1 MKIKR
6 EWLFRK
12 ADPQLAKRIVQ
23 EVRVSPFLARLLVAR
38 GVDHPE
44 KVWAFL
50 HPDLSQLHS
59 PDLLPDLPP
68 AVEQLKEALRR
79 REKILVHGDYDADGV
94 CASALLT
101 RALKALGAR
110 VTPFIPNR
118 RQEGYDLRPE
128 TVERAYREGYRV
140 ILTADCGTNAG
151 DALRLAYQRGL
162 TVIVTD
168 HHTPLDPAFPF
179 KNLESDRGW
188 VIVNPFRPDS
198 QYPFPTICG
207 TTLAYKLIQAL
218 GDALGKRKA
227 NYARAFLDL
236 VAIATIADA
245 MPLVEENRA
254 LVYYGLK
261 YLSETKKEGLRAL
274 CRNLGLG
281 NQGTSAPASQ
291 KTGEVPPYPSS
302 LPPILARDIA
312 YLVAPR
318 LNAAGRM
325 ECAEIALDLL
335 LTRDPNEA
343 SVLARQL
350 EDKNRERMAEQK
362 RVLQQAWEQL
372 RSQRAEHRYVY
383 VLAGSNW
390 NQGVVGII
398 AGRILHT
405 LGQPTLVIGIHEGE
419 AHGSGRSIKGFSLLR
434 ALEACRDLL
443 LRYGGHELAVG
454 FDLDPKDI
462 PAFRERIN
470 AFAEEIGDRDRVN
483 SIPPLWVDLVLEPSS
498 ISWDLL
504 KELSLL
510 EPFGHGNPEPLFMSS
525 FTLLGCEAIGEQKE
539 HLRLRLRG
547 EGTTPMSAIFWQA
560 GALSS
565 QFKPGGEIE
574 VCYKIEVN
582 RFNGSYELR
591 LKVEDLR
598 EPEGGL
604 VSSDLLKDY
613 LVAEDGEAY
622 DPFLEGPGDLLNPGK
637 DDSTIALE

>member
-1 MKIKR
+1 MQIKR

-12 ADPQLAKRIVQ
+12 ADPQLTERIVR
-23 EVRVSPFLARLLVAR
+23 EVCVSPFLAQILVAR
-38 GVDHPE
+38 GIDHPE
-44 KVWAFL
+44 KASAFL
-50 HPDLSQLHS
+50 HPHLSQLLS
-59 PDLLPDLPP
+59 PDLLPDLSP
-68 AVEQLKEALRR
+68 AVDRLKEALRR

-118 RQEGYDLRPE
+118 QEGYDLRPE
-128 TVERAYREGYRV
+128 TVEKAYREGYQV
-140 ILTADCGTNAG
+140 ILTADCGTNAFN
-151 DALRLAYQRGL
+151 ALRLAYQRNL

-168 HHTPLDPAFPF
+168 HHIPLDPTFPF

-188 VIVNPFRPDS
+188 VMVNPFRPDS
-198 QYPFPTICG
+198 RYPFPTICG

-218 GDALGKRKA
+218 GYSLGKRKA
-227 NYARAFLDL
+227 DYARAFLDL

-245 MPLVEENRA
+245 MPLVEENRI
-254 LVYYGLK
+254 LVRYGLK
-261 YLSETKKEGLRAL
+261 YLLETKKEGLRAL

-281 NQGTSAPASQ
+281 REGSERSFAPPDS
-291 KTGEVPPYPSS
+291 PSLS
-302 LPPILARDIA
+302 PILARDIA

-350 EDKNRERMAEQK
+350 EEKNRERIVEQK
-362 RVLQQAWEQL
+362 RVFQQAWEQL

-405 LGQPTLVIGIHEGE
+405 LGQPTLVIGINGEE
-419 AHGSGRSIKGFSLLR
+419 AHGSGRSIKGFSLLQ
-434 ALEACRDLL
+434 ALEACQDLL

-454 FDLDPKDI
+454 FDLDPRHI
-462 PAFRERIN
+462 PALRERIN
-470 AFAEEIGDRDRVN
+470 AFAERKGGTVGAKDP
-483 SIPPLWVDLVLEPSS
+483 SPLPLWVDLVLEPSS

-547 EGTTPMSAIFWQA
+547 EGLMPINAVFWQA

-582 RFNGSYELR
+582 RFNGRDELR

-598 EPEGGL
+598 EPEGGT
-604 VSSDLLKDY
+604 VSSDILKDY
-613 LVAEDGEAY
+613 LIAEEGEEY

-637 DDSTIALE
+637 DDSTIAIE